1 MGTTKK
7 EINKEIVNLAIGTLE
22 ASWIGLL
29 DLVKKTNEQ
38 REKLA
43 VKLAEHEMKTVKLL
57 WEIKN
62 NDEYKKLQ
70 EERLDE
76 YFKIDEGW
84 KIAKEVYDYF
94 FYKHKK
100 FNSNSK

>member
-43 VKLAEHEMKTVKLL
+43 VKLAEHEMKTVSSFLL
-57 WEIKN
+57 IGKKN
-62 NDEYKKLQ
+62 EKRD
-70 EERLDE
+70 
-76 YFKIDEGW
+76 
-84 KIAKEVYDYF
+84 
-94 FYKHKK
+94 
-100 FNSNSK
+100 